1 MIELLGLPGAGKTTY
16 AKKKL
21 ATYTNILENNIY
33 SDNRIRQNLNKIV
46 FYVAFVV
53 RKPKY
58 YLLGINKLNK
68 IHFNSVKI
76 YIKMNLY
83 LFMTLGLLEKYKD
96 KNVLIDEGLGQI
108 LWAFYYNSKD
118 SIHEINGIFDL
129 FHEYCCDTVLF
140 ISAEKN
146 EIKNRLLLR
155 RNNGGSELQ
164 KDLLVDDKCLDF
176 AVACMNQVLSIL
188 DEKGI
193 KYFVIEGEEKNENS
207 SIFD

>member
-96 KNVLIDEGLGQI
+96 KNVLIDEGLGQV

-118 SIHEINGIFDL
+118 SIEAINGIFDM
-129 FHEYCCDTVLF
+129 FNEYCCDTVLF
-140 ISAEKN
+140 ISAEKD

-155 RNNGGSELQ
+155 KNNGGSELQ
-164 KDLLVDDKCLDF
+164 KDLLSDDKYLDF
-176 AVACMNQVLSIL
+176 AIECMKRVLSML
-188 DEKGI
+188 EKKGI
-193 KYFVIEGEEKNENS
+193 KYFVIEEREK
-207 SIFD
+207 